1 MFFNVIFTIEV
12 VLKIF
17 AIRSQYFKKG
27 WNIYDFSIV
36 SATYVFL
43 TLDGLGISTGLG
55 STTTILRAL
64 RIGRIFRLVKR
75 AKQIKVIIYTLVEMW
90 QPLSSV
96 GLLLLLFIFTF
107 SVIGCSLFG
116 KVYVGDA

>member
-17 AIRSQYFKKG
+17 AIRRQYFKKG

-43 TLDGLGISTGLG
+43 TLDALGISTSMG

-116 KVYVGDA
+116 KVYVGDG

>member
-17 AIRSQYFKKG
+17 AIRRQYFKKG

-43 TLDGLGISTGLG
+43 TLDALGISTSMG